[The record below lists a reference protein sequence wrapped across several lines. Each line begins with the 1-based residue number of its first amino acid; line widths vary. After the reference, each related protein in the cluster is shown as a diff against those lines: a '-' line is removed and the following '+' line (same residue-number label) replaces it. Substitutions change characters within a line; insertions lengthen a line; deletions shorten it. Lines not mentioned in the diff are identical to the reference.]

1 MKIGTQLTVDAQ
13 NQAKIIT
20 GSITGNSRLRILL
33 LPIILTAGLCGGMGW
48 FILNAYQNLKEIGTE
63 DIEVVDLSNQIIY
76 LDEVLTSS
84 ARLATSTG
92 DQRWE
97 KRYLEFVPKLD
108 EVLAKTAKILPLI
121 DTSKITNTDEAN
133 AKLIAMETKA
143 FELTKQ
149 GKLAEAKALLLSPE
163 YEQQKSIYA
172 QGINETK
179 AALQAH
185 VQEHIQEESQV
196 TYSMLGVIAVTSA
209 VLLVSWVLVL
219 KRIQGYIQAINN
231 IEQVISNT
239 SLEIASAVERQ
250 EKVANEQASSVSHT
264 TSTVDLLGETSRR
277 SAIQA
282 EESANSANVALSL
295 AETGA
300 KTVEQTREGMES
312 LKERV
317 REIAEQ
323 IINLSEQ
330 TEQIAGVSELVGD
343 LANQTNMLALN
354 AAVEAARAGEY
365 GRGFGVVAGE
375 IRKLADQSRKS
386 ADKINNL
393 VTDVQAAMNSAVMV
407 TDEGKKTA
415 ESSIELALGT
425 AESFIG
431 VKEAVNS
438 VFANTS
444 AISSAAKQQAVG
456 IQEIL
461 AAVNALNLGA
471 MDTAA
476 DMENVRASTS
486 QLKKFTEELKAII

>member
-1 MKIGTQLTVDAQ
+1 MKIGTQLTAGAIAIGAVVLANLGVVFIQTSADEAKLINESGVVRGGTQRSVKLELVNNPNQELIVELDNLIEGLINGSPELGLPQATDATYIAAMREAQDQWNQVKNLIQQFRANPTESNRQALVAASETLFELTSTVVNTAEEYAQQ
-13 NQAKIIT
+13 NAQQLKTIEIFVTLLNIVIVTAIIT
-20 GSITGNSRLRILL
+20 GSRRI
-33 LPIILTAGLCGGMGW
+33 
-48 FILNAYQNLKEIGTE
+48 
-63 DIEVVDLSNQIIY
+63 
-76 LDEVLTSS
+76 
-84 ARLATSTG
+84 TST
-92 DQRWE
+92 
-97 KRYLEFVPKLD
+97 LD
-108 EVLAKTAKILPLI
+108 KFT
-121 DTSKITNTDEAN
+121 
-133 AKLIAMETKA
+133 
-143 FELTKQ
+143 
-149 GKLAEAKALLLSPE
+149 
-163 YEQQKSIYA
+163 
-172 QGINETK
+172 
-179 AALQAH
+179 
-185 VQEHIQEESQV
+185 
-196 TYSMLGVIAVTSA
+196 
-209 VLLVSWVLVL
+209 
-219 KRIQGYIQAINN
+219 NN
-231 IEQVISNT
+231 IVQSTN
-239 SLEIASAVERQ
+239 EIASKVERQ
-250 EKVANEQASSVSHT
+250 EQVANEQSGSVSKT

-282 EESANSANVALSL
+282 EESAKSASTALSL

-300 KTVEQTREGMES
+300 QTVEQTREGMES

-365 GRGFGVVAGE
+365 GKGFGVVAGE

-393 VTDVQAAMNSAVMV
+393 VIDVQAAMNSAVMV

-415 ESSIELALGT
+415 ESSIELALDT

-431 VKEAVNS
+431 VKDAINN

-444 AISSAAKQQAVG
+444 EISNSAKQQAVG

-476 DMENVRASTS
+476 DMGDVKGSTLE
-486 QLKKFTEELKAII
+486 LKKSAEELKAIV

>member
-1 MKIGTQLTVDAQ
+1 MKIGTQLTAGAIAIGTIISINTGVVFLRSEEAAAKRINESGVVRGGTQRSVKLKLANVPDDKLIARLDNLIEGLIEGNEELGLEQANDAAYIAAMQ
-13 NQAKIIT
+13 EAK
-20 GSITGNSRLRILL
+20 SQWNKV
-33 LPIILTAGLCGGMGW
+33 
-48 FILNAYQNLKEIGTE
+48 KEIGQKLKANPT
-63 DIEVVDLSNQIIY
+63 DSNRQA
-76 LDEVLTSS
+76 LTQES
-84 ARLATSTG
+84 
-92 DQRWE
+92 
-97 KRYLEFVPKLD
+97 
-108 EVLAKTAKILPLI
+108 
-121 DTSKITNTDEAN
+121 
-133 AKLIAMETKA
+133 ETL
-143 FELTKQ
+143 FELTNAAVDA
-149 GKLAEAKALLLSPE
+149 AEKAFDNDVRQFRIVQLSVTLI
-163 YEQQKSIYA
+163 SLIIVVA
-172 QGINETK
+172 IIGGARRIASTLNEFT
-179 AALQAH
+179 
-185 VQEHIQEESQV
+185 
-196 TYSMLGVIAVTSA
+196 
-209 VLLVSWVLVL
+209 
-219 KRIQGYIQAINN
+219 NN
-231 IEQVISNT
+231 IAQSSN
-239 SLEIASAVERQ
+239 EIASKVERQ
-250 EKVANEQASSVSHT
+250 EQVANEQSGSVSQT

-282 EESANSANVALSL
+282 EESAKSASTALSL

-300 KTVEQTREGMES
+300 ETVEQTREGMES

-365 GRGFGVVAGE
+365 GKGFGVVAGE

-386 ADKINNL
+386 ADKINSL

-415 ESSIELALGT
+415 ESSIELALDT

-444 AISSAAKQQAVG
+444 EISNAAKQQAVG

-461 AAVNALNLGA
+461 AAINALNLGA
-471 MDTAA
+471 MDTAT
-476 DMENVRASTS
+476 DMGDVRNSTVE
-486 QLKKFTEELKAII
+486 LKKSAEELRAIV

>member
-1 MKIGTQLTVDAQ
+1 MKIVTQLTLEAQ
-13 NQAKIIT
+13 NQVKT
-20 GSITGNSRLRILL
+20 ITGNSRLKILL
-33 LPIILTAGLCGGMGW
+33 LPIILTASFSGGMAW
-48 FILNAYQNLKEIGTE
+48 FVLDAYQSLKKIGTE
-63 DIEVVDLSNQIIY
+63 DIAIIDLSNQVTY

-97 KRYLEFVPKLD
+97 KRYLEYVPKLD
-108 EVLAKTAKILPLI
+108 QVIAETKKLLPLI
-121 DTSKITNTDEAN
+121 DSSSITNTDEAN
-133 AKLIAMETKA
+133 AKLVVIETKA

-149 GKLAEAKALLLSPE
+149 GKLSEAKALLLGSE
-163 YEQQKSIYA
+163 YEQQKSIYTK
-172 QGINETK
+172 GITETN
-179 AALQAH
+179 AALQKY
-185 VQEHIQEESQV
+185 VENNIRRKSQL

-219 KRIQGYIQAINN
+219 KRIRGYIQAINN
-231 IEQVISNT
+231 IEKVISNT

-250 EKVANEQASSVSHT
+250 EKAAIEQAVSVSQT
-264 TSTVDLLGETSRR
+264 TSTVDSLGETSRR

-282 EESANSANVALSL
+282 EASANSANMALSL

-354 AAVEAARAGEY
+354 AAVEAARAGEH

-444 AISSAAKQQAVG
+444 EISSAAKQQAVG

-476 DMENVRASTS
+476 DMENVRVSTG

>member
-1 MKIGTQLTVDAQ
+1 MKIGTQLIAGASAIGTIVLINTTVIFIRAESQDAKVINQ
-13 NQAKIIT
+13 SGVVRGGTQRSAKLELAGSPDDQLITKLDQLIEGLLNGSEELELPKATDAEYIAQMEQAQAQWNRLKGLMLQVRSNPTAANQAAL
-20 GSITGNSRLRILL
+20 LRESEQL
-33 LPIILTAGLCGGMGW
+33 
-48 FILNAYQNLKEIGTE
+48 
-63 DIEVVDLSNQIIY
+63 
-76 LDEVLTSS
+76 
-84 ARLATSTG
+84 
-92 DQRWE
+92 
-97 KRYLEFVPKLD
+97 
-108 EVLAKTAKILPLI
+108 
-121 DTSKITNTDEAN
+121 
-133 AKLIAMETKA
+133 
-143 FELTKQ
+143 FELTNAVVTT
-149 GKLAEAKALLLSPE
+149 AEASFDRGK
-163 YEQQKSIYA
+163 
-172 QGINETK
+172 
-179 AALQAH
+179 
-185 VQEHIQEESQV
+185 VQFEILEIV
-196 TYSMLGVIAVTSA
+196 VA
-209 VLLVSWVLVL
+209 LVSIAIVAGIIVGSR
-219 KRIQGYIQAINN
+219 RIATNLDQFTDN
-231 IEQVISNT
+231 IAKS
-239 SLEIASAVERQ
+239 SDEIASKVENQ
-250 EKVANEQASSVSHT
+250 ERVASEQASSVGQT

-277 SAIQA
+277 SAVQA
-282 EESANSANVALSL
+282 EESAKSASTALSL

-300 KTVEQTREGMES
+300 QTVEETRAGMES

-365 GRGFGVVAGE
+365 GKGFGVVAGE

-415 ESSIELALGT
+415 ESSIELALDT

-431 VKEAVNS
+431 VKDAVNN

-444 AISSAAKQQAVG
+444 EISEAAKQQAVS

-476 DMENVRASTS
+476 DMEDVRTSTID
-486 QLKKFTEELKAII
+486 LKKSAEELRAIV

>member
-1 MKIGTQLTVDAQ
+1 MKIGTQLTAGAISIGAIVTL
-13 NQAKIIT
+13 NTGVIIFR
-20 GSITGNSRLRILL
+20 SES
-33 LPIILTAGLCGGMGW
+33 
-48 FILNAYQNLKEIGTE
+48 
-63 DIEVVDLSNQIIY
+63 
-76 LDEVLTSS
+76 
-84 ARLATSTG
+84 
-92 DQRWE
+92 E
-97 KRYLEFVPKLD
+97 KREAEVINQSGVVRGATQRSVKLELANNPDD
-108 EVLAKTAKILPLI
+108 E
-121 DTSKITNTDEAN
+121 
-133 AKLIAMETKA
+133 LIATLDNLIEGLINGSEELNLPEATDPAYIAAMQEAQAQWNRVKGIIQQVRSNPTDSNRQLLTQESEKL
-143 FELTKQ
+143 FELTNTAVN
-149 GKLAEAKALLLSPE
+149 LAEESFD
-163 YEQQKSIYA
+163 SSVA
-172 QGINETK
+172 QFEIIEIVV
-179 AALQAH
+179 AIISLII
-185 VQEHIQEESQV
+185 V
-196 TYSMLGVIAVTSA
+196 GVIIAGSRRITST
-209 VLLVSWVLVL
+209 LN
-219 KRIQGYIQAINN
+219 QFTNN
-231 IEQVISNT
+231 IAQS
-239 SLEIASAVERQ
+239 SDEIASKVERQ
-250 EKVANEQASSVSHT
+250 ESVANEQSSTVSQT
-264 TSTVDLLGETSRR
+264 TTTVDLLGEASRR
-277 SAIQA
+277 SAQQA
-282 EESANSANVALSL
+282 EESAQSASTALSL

-300 KTVEQTREGMES
+300 QTVEQTREGMES

-365 GRGFGVVAGE
+365 GKGFGVVAGE

-415 ESSIELALGT
+415 ESSIELALNT

-431 VKEAVNS
+431 VKDAINS

-444 AISSAAKQQAVG
+444 EISNVAKQQAVG

-476 DMENVRASTS
+476 DMGDVKSSTIE
-486 QLKKFTEELKAII
+486 LKKSADELRAIV